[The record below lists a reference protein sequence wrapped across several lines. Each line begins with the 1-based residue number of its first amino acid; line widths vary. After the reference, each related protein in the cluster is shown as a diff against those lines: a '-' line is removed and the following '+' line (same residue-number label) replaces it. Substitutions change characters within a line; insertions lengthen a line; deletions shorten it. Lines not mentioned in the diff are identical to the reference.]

1 MTKADPNSS
10 THTTHESYSWGHS
23 MESDLVSIV
32 MPAFNAEK
40 HIRASI
46 DSVLAQTYSNFELII
61 INDASTDGTASL
73 LNQFSAE
80 PRVRLITNN
89 SNLGLPS
96 TRNKGIQVASG
107 KYVALLDSDDIWLPE
122 FLQNQVAILHSNPEI
137 SLLGCDFDFID
148 QDGQDITEE
157 KVLEQRKLINKNCGF
172 IEYDLAYLIKTSPL
186 IPSTWV
192 STKSNFLKLGLF
204 DPDLRVCEDHAL
216 ILAMSMIGKV
226 CETTEVMAKYRKHEG
241 QLTSK
246 HDLFLEYR
254 AKAFESF
261 LQKFPGVA
269 SQLPRGVFNARM
281 AELQRQAADH
291 YFWNTNNFDN
301 ARYSYLRALRFTH
314 PKHRFNRWR
323 NLLITLLPQKLLG
336 HFRK

>member
-1 MTKADPNSS
+1 MNKANSNCS
-10 THTTHESYSWGHS
+10 THAIHEPYACGHS

-61 INDASTDGTASL
+61 IDDASSDGTASL
-73 LNQFSAE
+73 LNQFSTE
-80 PRVRLITNN
+80 PRVRLLTNK
-89 SNLGLPS
+89 SNLGVPS

-107 KYVALLDSDDIWLPE
+107 KYVALLDSDDIWLPQ
-122 FLQNQVAILHSNPEI
+122 FLQSQMAILHSNPEI

-148 QDGQDITEE
+148 QNGQDITEE
-157 KVLEQRKLINKNCGF
+157 KVLEQRKHINKTFGF
-172 IEYDLAYLIKTSPL
+172 IEYDLAYLMKTSPL

-192 STKSNFLKLGLF
+192 STKSNFLELGLF

-216 ILAMSMIGKV
+216 ILGMSMIGKV

-246 HDLFLEYR
+246 HNLFLEYR

-261 LQKFPGVA
+261 LRKFPKAA
-269 SQLPRGVFNARM
+269 SHLPPGVFNARM
-281 AELQRQAADH
+281 AELHRQAADH

-301 ARYSYLRALRFTH
+301 ARHSYLRALRFTNS
-314 PKHRFNRWR
+314 KHKFDRWR
-323 NLLITLLPQKLLG
+323 NLLISLFPPNLLG